1 MKKIRSEAEIAWR
14 QERHDERWEI
24 RAERQMR
31 VFSRPTC
38 LLPRQIGHLRE
49 QARQSQASGEARP

>member
-1 MKKIRSEAEIAWR
+1 MKKMRSEAEIAWR

-38 LLPRQIGHLRE
+38 LLPRQIGHQLQE
-49 QARQSQASGEARP
+49 ARQEQSQPQPPS